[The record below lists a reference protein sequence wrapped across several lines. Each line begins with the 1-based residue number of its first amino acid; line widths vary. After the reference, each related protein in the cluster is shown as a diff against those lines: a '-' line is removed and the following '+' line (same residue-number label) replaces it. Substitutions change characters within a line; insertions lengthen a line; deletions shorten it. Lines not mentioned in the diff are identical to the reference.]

1 MKVVELFTGIG
12 SQAKALNRLG
22 LRENIEF
29 EVLKTCEWNI
39 HAIVAYHLIH
49 NNGVFLSS
57 IDTMDKESLIELL
70 SNFSLSLDGKEPIKK
85 KTLNLFD
92 IDTLKAIYNSIFY
105 NKNLV
110 NIKEVTGDDI
120 PNDTDILT
128 YSFPCQDLSNV
139 GSFHGYK
146 NGIDRDKNT
155 RSGLLWEV
163 ERILV
168 EKKEK
173 EDKLPKFLILE
184 NVTALEAQRHNS
196 NFVEWQKKLSELGYV
211 NKVYK
216 LNAMDF
222 GIPQYRKRLIMI
234 SVLVD
239 SNETIMN
246 KVNDYFLTH
255 DLNDPLYL
263 NKLRINHIPLSK
275 LLRTDYS
282 NPSLL
287 DEAKMSQPNKTE
299 SRLKIWTNNSKII
312 DENLILANKVQTIT
326 TKQDRHPN
334 SGNLYFDKGDLDKS
348 SYRFLTPRECFLLMG
363 FDEKD
368 YEKLAYSKLK
378 NIKNREFF
386 TRDINYKL
394 AGNSIVVNILEQI
407 FSQIVDI
414 NKILES
420 CENAF

>member
-12 SQAKALNRLG
+12 SQAKALNRLS
-22 LRENIEF
+22 LRTNIEF
-29 EVLKTCEWNI
+29 EILKTCEWNI

-49 NNGVFLSS
+49 NEGALSGS
-57 IDTMDKESLIELL
+57 ISEMNKESLIETL
-70 SNFSLSLDGKEPIKK
+70 SKYSLSLDGKGPLKK
-85 KTLNLFD
+85 KTLSLFD
-92 IDTLKAIYNSIFY
+92 IDTLKAIYNSIVY
-105 NKNLV
+105 NNNLV
-110 NIKEVTGDDI
+110 NIKEVSGDDI

-173 EDKLPKFLILE
+173 SDALPKFLILE

-196 NFVEWQKKLSELGYV
+196 NFVEWQKKLSELGYI

-222 GIPQYRKRLIMI
+222 GIPQYRKRLIMV
-234 SVLVD
+234 SVQVGTNQIVMD
-239 SNETIMN
+239 
-246 KVNDYFLTH
+246 KVNDYFSSH
-255 DLNDPLYL
+255 DLNDPQYL
-263 NKLRINHIPLSK
+263 SKLDIKKIPLSK

-282 NPSLL
+282 KQFLL
-287 DEAKMSQPNKTE
+287 DEAKLSQPNKTD
-299 SRLKIWTNNSKII
+299 SRTKIWTNNSKII
-312 DENLILANKVQTIT
+312 DEDMNLASKVQTIT

-334 SGNLYFDKGDLDKS
+334 SGNLYFDKGDQDKS

-378 NIKNREFF
+378 NIRNSEFF

-407 FSQIVDI
+407 FSQILDI
-414 NKILES
+414 KTVLDS
-420 CENAF
+420 SK